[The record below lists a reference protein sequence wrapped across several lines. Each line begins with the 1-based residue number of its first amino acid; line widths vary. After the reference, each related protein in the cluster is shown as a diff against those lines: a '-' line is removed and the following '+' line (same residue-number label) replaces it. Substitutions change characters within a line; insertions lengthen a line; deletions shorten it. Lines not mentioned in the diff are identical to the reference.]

1 MNNNTNKT
9 NDVLLDYQTKRLQD
23 LIEEIIQC
31 CKKQTSD
38 LSKKFNIP
46 EAELD
51 CLLLFGDERYLTAK
65 SIAQK
70 LDVVRSRVTKITT
83 GLIRKGLVESIED
96 PKDARV
102 KLIGLTQKGQKKSK
116 EVSAII
122 TDLHRKLLLELDP
135 KQRKMV
141 LSYLEALRLGMEVV
155 KK

>member
-1 MNNNTNKT
+1 
-9 NDVLLDYQTKRLQD
+9 
-23 LIEEIIQC
+23 
-31 CKKQTSD
+31 
-38 LSKKFNIP
+38 
-46 EAELD
+46 
-51 CLLLFGDERYLTAK
+51 LLFGDERYLTAK

-70 LDVVRSRVTKITT
+70 LDLVKSRVTKITT

-116 EVSAII
+116 EVSTII

>member
-1 MNNNTNKT
+1 MYCLIIRLRGYRTS
-9 NDVLLDYQTKRLQD
+9 LKRSFNAVRSKHR
-23 LIEEIIQC
+23 IYR
-31 CKKQTSD
+31 
-38 LSKKFNIP
+38 KKFNIP

-51 CLLLFGDERYLTAK
+51 FLVLFGDERYLTTK

-70 LDVVRSRVTKITT
+70 LDVVKSRVTKITT

-116 EVSAII
+116 EVNAII